1 MQTEKKLGIM
11 QNTYAAA
18 TAEAI
23 NTYQKLNV
31 LDKIVEGKKDRLAQ
45 TAPMI
50 NAQIEAEKPEDV
62 FTNMSGVFGCANWT
76 IEQRENGFNAT
87 ATACKLCALSK
98 QMGGANPC
106 IGWCLNPLSA
116 MIAAIDGNLEFV
128 AESTLMTGPCCSV
141 EVRRK

>member
-11 QNTYAAA
+11 QNTYAASI
-18 TAEAI
+18 AEAI
-23 NTYQKLNV
+23 NTYAKLNV
-31 LDKIVEGKKDRLAQ
+31 LDKIVESKKDRLTQ

-62 FTNMSGVFGCANWT
+62 FTNMADVFGCANWQ
-76 IEQRENGFNAT
+76 IEQSENGFKAT
-87 ATACKLCALSK
+87 ATACRLCALSK

-116 MIAAIDGNLEFV
+116 MVAAIDSDLEFV
-128 AESTLMTGPCCSV
+128 AERTLMNDTCCKV